1 MAPLDLSPTH
11 PSAENLQIK
20 LPGGIISTIKC
31 TKMIKEKEKEALYGV
46 ISGILEH
53 GSLVD
58 TDE

>member
-31 TKMIKEKEKEALYGV
+31 TKIKEKEVLYGV

>member
-31 TKMIKEKEKEALYGV
+31 TKIKEKEKEVLYGV